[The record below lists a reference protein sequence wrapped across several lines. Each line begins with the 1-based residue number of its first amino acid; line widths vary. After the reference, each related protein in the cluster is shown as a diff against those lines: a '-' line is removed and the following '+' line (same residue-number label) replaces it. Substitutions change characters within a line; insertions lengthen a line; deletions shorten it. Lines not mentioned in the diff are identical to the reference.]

1 MADKS
6 IYRRITA
13 ISRREIGIYSKRPL
27 FLFCLIVA
35 PVLCVVFFV
44 TLMGEGLPTKL
55 PAGIVDEDNTQI
67 SRTIYRTID
76 AMEETDLKYSYSSFS
91 EARSAM
97 QRGEIYAFFYI
108 PEGTTE
114 KAIANRQPRISF
126 YTNEAYLVPG
136 SLLMK
141 DLRTASELSGL
152 AITRENLYAH
162 GLTESQ
168 AMGIIQPIVIE
179 AHPLNNP
186 ELDYSVYLNNI
197 LLPGIFILLITL
209 STTYAIGLE
218 WKQGSQKHLYAMSG
232 HSSWVAIAGKLM
244 PQTLLF
250 SLMFIFCDIYFYKF
264 LQFPCNSGLF
274 SMIMLGILTVLAS
287 QGFGVFLS
295 GIFSGNMRLAMCM
308 CSLWGILSLSLAGFT
323 YPVMAMAPVFKLL
336 SWLFPLR
343 HYYLIYVNQ
352 ALNGYSLAYIWTSV
366 LALVCFSILPL
377 LVLRSYKT
385 AFLKYKYKP

>member
-218 WKQGSQKHLYAMSG
+218 WKQGSQKHLY
-232 HSSWVAIAGKLM
+232 V
-244 PQTLLF
+244 
-250 SLMFIFCDIYFYKF
+250 
-264 LQFPCNSGLF
+264 
-274 SMIMLGILTVLAS
+274 
-287 QGFGVFLS
+287 
-295 GIFSGNMRLAMCM
+295 
-308 CSLWGILSLSLAGFT
+308 
-323 YPVMAMAPVFKLL
+323 
-336 SWLFPLR
+336 
-343 HYYLIYVNQ
+343 
-352 ALNGYSLAYIWTSV
+352 
-366 LALVCFSILPL
+366 
-377 LVLRSYKT
+377 
-385 AFLKYKYKP
+385 